1 MRLLLTGGVRGRR
14 TAQLSSSM
22 EMLGRSH
29 IVSRPNTWSNISTH
43 TESHWLVL
51 GLGYLNFSDKCN
63 RLGRSWFLEYVGL
76 DFDL

>member
-1 MRLLLTGGVRGRR
+1 MRLLLAGGVRGRR

-29 IVSRPNTWSNISTH
+29 IVSSPDTWSNISTH

-51 GLGYLNFSDKCN
+51 KLKDLNFSDKCSG
-63 RLGRSWFLEYVGL
+63 LGKSWFLEYVGL